1 MSNFTENA
9 FIENA
14 FIEFHNKNGDLP
26 FPIVS
31 ESEDFGILRI
41 KMKKTEI
48 TKKNLFILFTIDKT
62 GSMDEYVKNST
73 KMQYL
78 KQTFKNML
86 YYLSKQ
92 ELEIYI
98 RVQSFNTDV
107 DVDIENIKITK
118 ENVSELCTKI
128 MNIQAESSTNIE
140 LALETAKKTLNDYSI
155 ENPEHEI
162 AHIFM
167 TDGHPTIG
175 ESNIEKLS
183 KLVDNRFYNIFV
195 GYGLDHNGHLMKK
208 ISKHPNADYQFVDD
222 MENTGLVYGESIHQL
237 LYPAIKELEIR
248 VDDGLIYDWET
259 NEWKDKLYINVLVSE
274 TEKIYQV
281 KKNKID
287 IMEIDLYGKTP
298 FQTERQLIETI
309 NQLPDLV
316 DLDTNQIKE
325 VDLTKYIY
333 RQKVQE
339 ILYKANNLLFGQIYE
354 LKITMKDLFRK
365 MRGYMRENNLLND
378 PFMKLLCDDISVTY
392 QNMGLTNGLP
402 FTYNRQTSQG
412 RQRSYNVRSTSNA
425 DENLLRSKNN
435 RLDIDTQPLRLQR
448 QYAVS
453 SAMFTRSIATNDF
466 GTIDEF
472 DDNNI
477 VERSLNI
484 NTDNIEQY
492 NTEQDNTVDDEDNLD
507 NYLVSNEVTSC
518 YSTPSVLNTMRSI
531 SQNI

>member
-48 TKKNLFILFTIDKT
+48 TKKILFILFTIDKT
-62 GSMDEYVKNST
+62 GSMDEYSKNST

-86 YYLSKQ
+86 SYLSKQ

-98 RVQSFNTDV
+98 RVQSFNTEV

-140 LALETAKKTLNDYSI
+140 LALETAKKTLNDYST

-167 TDGHPTIG
+167 TDGNPTIG

-195 GYGLDHNGHLMKK
+195 GYGLDHNGDLMKK
-208 ISKHPNADYQFVDD
+208 ISQHHNADYQFVDD
-222 MENTGLVYGESIHQL
+222 LENTGLVYGESVHQL
-237 LYPAIKELEIR
+237 LYPAIKEVEIR

-259 NEWKDKLYINVLVSE
+259 NEWKDKLFINVLVSE
-274 TEKIYQV
+274 TEKLYQV
-281 KKNKID
+281 KKNKND
-287 IMEIDLYGKTP
+287 NMEIDIYGKTIDD
-298 FQTERQLIETI
+298 TEVKLQETV

-316 DLDTNQIKE
+316 DLDTNQIKAI
-325 VDLTKYIY
+325 DLTKYIY

-339 ILYKANNLLFGQIYE
+339 ILYKANNLQIGQFYQ
-354 LKITMKDLFRK
+354 LKITMKEVFKK
-365 MRGYMRENNLLND
+365 MRAYMRDNNLLND

-392 QNMGLTNGLP
+392 QNMGTVNGLQ

-412 RQRSYNVRSTSNA
+412 RQKSYNVRSTSND

-435 RLDIDTQPLRLQR
+435 RYPQMDTPPLLQR

-453 SAMFTRSIATNDF
+453 SAMFNRSIATNHF

-472 DDNNI
+472 DDNTI
-477 VERSLNI
+477 LEEPSLLNI
-484 NTDNIEQY
+484 IT
-492 NTEQDNTVDDEDNLD
+492 DNTVDDEDNLD

-518 YSTPSVLNTMRSI
+518 YSTPSVLNTMRSF
-531 SQNI
+531 SQNL

>member
-1 MSNFTENA
+1 
-9 FIENA
+9 
-14 FIEFHNKNGDLP
+14 
-26 FPIVS
+26 
-31 ESEDFGILRI
+31 
-41 KMKKTEI
+41 
-48 TKKNLFILFTIDKT
+48 
-62 GSMDEYVKNST
+62 
-73 KMQYL
+73 
-78 KQTFKNML
+78 
-86 YYLSKQ
+86 
-92 ELEIYI
+92 
-98 RVQSFNTDV
+98 
-107 DVDIENIKITK
+107 
-118 ENVSELCTKI
+118 
-128 MNIQAESSTNIE
+128 
-140 LALETAKKTLNDYSI
+140 
-155 ENPEHEI
+155 
-162 AHIFM
+162 M